1 MKLSLNRA
9 VMINT
14 SKSLTVVFYLQ
25 LDRFLEEYLTRMN
38 KY

>member
-1 MKLSLNRA
+1 MKVSLNRA
-9 VMINT
+9 VMI
-14 SKSLTVVFYLQ
+14 SKSLTVVFHLQ